1 MLYSMMLNALRKV
14 KPTIPVSQVL
24 LFCIAF
30 GGLPLDAPA
39 AIGGTL
45 EAKDYLEFERVAD
58 PQISPD
64 GQTILYTRRWIDR
77 REDRWRSEIWV
88 RKTNSDAHHFLL
100 RGSNPRWSPSGNRV
114 LFQAPDKYG
123 RNQLFVARYPIAGE
137 ATQITRIASAPF
149 SATWSPDGK
158 QIAFVS
164 IVPRKINGPYLYPL
178 PIQRVA
184 GQKRHGSSAAC
195 TIVKTASASR
205 SQVFLTFLLLTL
217 MAVLPGS

>member
-64 GQTILYTRRWIDR
+64 GQNNSLHTPVDRPARR
-77 REDRWRSEIWV
+77 
-88 RKTNSDAHHFLL
+88 
-100 RGSNPRWSPSGNRV
+100 P
-114 LFQAPDKYG
+114 
-123 RNQLFVARYPIAGE
+123 
-137 ATQITRIASAPF
+137 
-149 SATWSPDGK
+149 
-158 QIAFVS
+158 
-164 IVPRKINGPYLYPL
+164 
-178 PIQRVA
+178 
-184 GQKRHGSSAAC
+184 
-195 TIVKTASASR
+195 
-205 SQVFLTFLLLTL
+205 
-217 MAVLPGS
+217 MAVRNLGSQDQLRRSPFPSEGFKS